1 MAKLT
6 AETKVGILVSLGLLI
21 LAAMIVYFGQFD
33 RYFAERSGYEVKAI
47 FGFVGGVQEGAPVN
61 LAGVEVGQVKH
72 ITINYGPPTRVQLS
86 LWLKPGV
93 RLTRGAEAIISNS
106 DIMGDKYVEIIPG
119 SQDKV
124 LKPGSIIE
132 GKDPVRLEKL
142 VRMGEKVIRQLGEV
156 VESVQSIVGDK
167 ENQEALRQTLKNTQV
182 ASKNLEVL
190 TGNLNQVLGENRE
203 TLRQTIK
210 STEDVTK
217 NLEVLTGNL
226 GRMLGENRKDIE
238 AIIKN
243 FRELSGTLKTFSQEL
258 EDHPTILFWGKR
270 KSRKKNT
277 ATDKQGRR
285 RW

>member
-33 RYFAERSGYEVKAI
+33 RYFAERSGYEVKAL
-47 FGFVGGVQEGAPVN
+47 FNFVGGVQEGAPVN

-106 DIMGDKYVEIIPG
+106 DIMGDKYVEIMPG
-119 SQDKV
+119 SQDEV

-132 GKDPVRLEKL
+132 GKDPVRLEK
-142 VRMGEKVIRQLGEV
+142 VVQMGEKVIRQLGEV

-167 ENQEALRQTLKNTQV
+167 ENREALRQTLKNTQV

-217 NLEVLTGNL
+217 NLEVLTGGL